1 MKSCPAR
8 RAGSS
13 YLDKATFNSSE
24 VTLQSQQSWR
34 LASLRLL
41 HELDMAFGA
50 LGEDLKREQS
60 SGLSRAS
67 PESFT
72 SSVQP

>member
-1 MKSCPAR
+1 MKSCPAC

-13 YLDKATFNSSE
+13 YLNKATFNSSE
-24 VTLQSQQSWR
+24 ATLQSQQLWR
-34 LASLRLL
+34 LASRRLL

-67 PESFT
+67 PESFAG
-72 SSVQP
+72 SVRP